1 MTHEMKN
8 IMELN
13 SFKNNL
19 LTKAD
24 YGQDGFVIEGIVTYY
39 AINKTV
45 TEILNVYLIIGGY
58 EPMIK
63 LDIYS
68 KGKIITSDKYHLDFN
83 PKYDNIKF
91 KYDNGQI
98 IIEGKNSPKIGNYKV
113 TIEERN

>member
-13 SFKNNL
+13 AFKDSL
-19 LTKAD
+19 LSKAD
-24 YGQDGFVIEGIVTYY
+24 YGQDGFVIDGLVTYD
-39 AINKTV
+39 AFNKTV
-45 TEILNVYLIIGGY
+45 TEILGVYLIIGGY

-68 KGKIITSDKYHLDFN
+68 KAKIITSDKYHLDLN
-83 PKYDNIKF
+83 PKYDNITF
-91 KYDNGQI
+91 KYDRGQM